1 MNHANKSGSQSKTI
15 DLYHI
20 KEAAKD
26 HFNGQ
31 SDVYGDSSNWKG
43 KYAAK
48 EASNGVSQ
56 SSGARRMKN
65 DNLVALRHK
74 KDALKTLGRLRRK
87 SKKKKIIWQS
97 CGG

>member
-74 KDALKTLGRLRRK
+74 KDALKTDVKNQQYDLG
-87 SKKKKIIWQS
+87 
-97 CGG
+97 